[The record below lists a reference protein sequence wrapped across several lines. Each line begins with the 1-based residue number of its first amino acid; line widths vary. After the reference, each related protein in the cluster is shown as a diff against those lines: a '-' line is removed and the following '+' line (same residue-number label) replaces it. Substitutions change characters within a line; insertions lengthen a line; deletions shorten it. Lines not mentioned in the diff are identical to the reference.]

1 MVIKWF
7 PYDVPVVSTKM
18 PNDEFGEF
26 KYYPSP
32 RILVSDSLQ
41 GVSLTSTIF
50 HEILEMVNEMNDL
63 GLTENQIRTLEVCVT
78 QILCQNPG
86 LPESL
91 FPCPIRPSKPEGV
104 SEDPQVTGTDPEPS

>member
-7 PYDVPVVSTKM
+7 PYEVPVVASKM
-18 PNDEFGEF
+18 SNDEFGEF

-32 RILVSDSLQ
+32 RILVSDILQ

-50 HEILEMVNEMNDL
+50 HEILEMVSEMNDL
-63 GLTENQIRTLEVCVT
+63 GLSENQIRTLEVCLT

-91 FPCPIRPSKPEGV
+91 FPCPVRASQPEEV
-104 SEDPQVTGTDPEPS
+104 PKDLQDAGTDPRAS